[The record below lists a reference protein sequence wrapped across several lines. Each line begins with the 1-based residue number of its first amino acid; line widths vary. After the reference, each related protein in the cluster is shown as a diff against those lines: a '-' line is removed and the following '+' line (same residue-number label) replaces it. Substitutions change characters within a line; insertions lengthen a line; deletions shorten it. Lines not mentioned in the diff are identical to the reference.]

1 MKFCEE
7 CGRFISSHHQ
17 QCPYCE
23 MELLRK
29 VELRVNSKE
38 LPFRELQVG
47 EKLYTLK
54 GLIKSGGFGY
64 VFKGQES
71 PDGSE
76 VALKLPFRLLAA
88 QGKLYGL
95 PEESLKAS
103 EESIERE
110 IENLKRFHH
119 PAIIRMLHW
128 GRVAVPSEGGEVPV
142 LVLELASGNV
152 EELMSAFSLSLEE
165 RLKIVR
171 AAVDALA
178 YLHQQGFVYRDMS
191 LKNILMVE
199 REDGEVHPVLADF
212 GASKG
217 LVRTSD
223 GSTRAIGTQRYMHPS
238 YLLNPKE
245 WSRDPRIDVFSLAV
259 VILELI
265 IGVPNWTKL
274 YPDEDVKTPLDKPI
288 SEVIIQQRK
297 EGRIPGE
304 LAELL
309 LRSTSEDIED
319 IPASANE
326 FKEEFSLLFES
337 TLVSA
342 PPPEE
347 YVSRRFEVPFAV
359 KIKLPLPQ
367 DWEERTFKAEKKE
380 AKEGK
385 VLFLEDP
392 RGVKITLPFEM
403 SSRARAEIV
412 DGPPFYEVIKADSRT
427 LYLRLHL
434 SRLRYEL
441 KAFREE
447 GFEIEGEMEFYGKIL
462 VED

>member
-7 CGRFISSHHQ
+7 CGRFISSQHQ

-23 MELLRK
+23 MDLLRK

-38 LPFRELQVG
+38 LPFQQLHVG
-47 EKLYTLK
+47 EKLYTLE

-64 VFKGQES
+64 VFKAREE
-71 PDGSE
+71 PDGRE

-88 QGKLYGL
+88 HGKLYGV
-95 PEESLKAS
+95 PEENLKAS

-128 GRVAVPSEGGEVPV
+128 GKVAVPSGEGEVPV

-152 EELMSAFSLSLEE
+152 EELMSSLSLSLEE
-165 RLKIVR
+165 RMKIAR

-191 LKNILMVE
+191 LKNLLMVE
-199 REDGEVHPVLADF
+199 REDGEVYPVLADF

-223 GSTRAIGTQRYMHPS
+223 GSTRAVGTQRYMHPS

-259 VILELI
+259 VILELV

-274 YPDEDVKTPLDKPI
+274 YADEDVKTPLDKPL
-288 SEVIIQQRK
+288 SEVIIQQMK
-297 EGRIPGE
+297 EERLSGQ

-309 LRSTSEDIED
+309 LRSTSENIEE
-319 IPASANE
+319 IPADASQFRERFDQILEA
-326 FKEEFSLLFES
+326 
-337 TLVSA
+337 TLVPS

-347 YVSRRFEVPFAV
+347 YVSRSFEIPFAAI
-359 KIKLPLPQ
+359 IKLPLPP
-367 DWEERTFKAEKKE
+367 DWEDKTFRAASAEAREGRT
-380 AKEGK
+380 
-385 VLFLEDP
+385 VLLDDP
-392 RGVKITLPFEM
+392 RGIKIKLPFEM
-403 SSRARAEIV
+403 SRRAKVRL

-427 LYLRLHL
+427 LYLRLQH
-434 SRLRYEL
+434 SRLKQEL
-441 KAFREE
+441 RAFREE
-447 GFEIEGEMEFYGKIL
+447 GFEIEGEMEFEGKIL